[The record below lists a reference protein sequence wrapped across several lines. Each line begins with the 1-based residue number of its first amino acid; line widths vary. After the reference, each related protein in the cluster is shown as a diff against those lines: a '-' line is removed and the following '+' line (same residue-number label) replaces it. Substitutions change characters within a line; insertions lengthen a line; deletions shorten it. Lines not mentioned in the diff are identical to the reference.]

1 MVLTAVMLIVGLGGS
16 FLSVPAFAEATSE
29 LDSIRDQR
37 AAIKANLTEAES
49 EIADILIELEDLNKE
64 IERVNVELKE
74 NQELVDETEKNID
87 ATIDEIST
95 LEEEMKVLEKKI
107 EERYEILKDRMVS
120 TQKSGGDI
128 SYLEVIFGSQSFGDF
143 ISRLSAV
150 NTIANSDAALIEQQ
164 EADMQQVQEKQ
175 AIVFDNLDKLN
186 ALKAEQEEAKALI
199 SQQSKENSKRKETLE
214 TKKQNLVALT
224 EELELEDSTLASLQE
239 NVKQQIA
246 AEKEREQAEKQA
258 KEEKVKAEPETKV
271 ATVQH
276 KPSTKEQENESQHV
290 EQEKEPTSKEENS
303 SPDGKTFSVTATAYT
318 VDSAGGSGIT
328 STGINLKENPDA
340 KVIAVDP
347 KLIPLN
353 SVVYL
358 EGYGYYIAGDT
369 GGAIKGKKIDVF
381 VPTEEEA
388 VNFGVQTINITIVK

>member
-224 EELELEDSTLASLQE
+224 EELELKKSLLLRKRIPHLME
-239 NVKQQIA
+239 RHFLLQQ
-246 AEKEREQAEKQA
+246 RHT
-258 KEEKVKAEPETKV
+258 P
-271 ATVQH
+271 
-276 KPSTKEQENESQHV
+276 
-290 EQEKEPTSKEENS
+290 
-303 SPDGKTFSVTATAYT
+303 
-318 VDSAGGSGIT
+318 
-328 STGINLKENPDA
+328 
-340 KVIAVDP
+340 
-347 KLIPLN
+347 
-353 SVVYL
+353 
-358 EGYGYYIAGDT
+358 
-369 GGAIKGKKIDVF
+369 
-381 VPTEEEA
+381 
-388 VNFGVQTINITIVK
+388 